1 MGFLSSTVGR
11 KILMAITGF
20 LLISFLCVHLL
31 GNSLI
36 YFNLINAYGQK
47 LHSMPPVVWIARI
60 GMVILFAVHIFFGIT
75 LTLEN
80 NAARPEEYKVK
91 KSLRATFAGK
101 TMIWTG
107 LVIAAFLIYHIL
119 HFAMKVTNPDISHD
133 LDELER
139 DDVFKMI
146 VFSFQNILIAGVY
159 IIALISVFLHLFHG
173 IQSFVQTFGLN
184 SDASIPVVEKTGKG
198 IAFILFLGYLSI
210 PVAIV
215 LGILKYTGING

>member
-20 LLISFLCVHLL
+20 LLVLFLCVHLL
-31 GNSLI
+31 GNSFI
-36 YFNLINAYGQK
+36 YFDMINAYGEK
-47 LHSMPPVVWIARI
+47 LHSVPPLVWGARI
-60 GMVILFAVHIFFGIT
+60 GMVILFAVHIFFGIK

-80 NAARPEEYKVK
+80 SAARPQEYKVK
-91 KSLRATFAGK
+91 KSLRTTFAGK

-107 LVIAAFLIYHIL
+107 LVIAAFLIYHVL
-119 HFAMKVTNPDISHD
+119 AFAAKVTNPDISNFEDD
-133 LDELER
+133 LGR
-139 DDVFKMI
+139 DDVFRMI
-146 VFSFQNILIAGVY
+146 VLSFQNVFIAGVY

-198 IAFILFLGYLSI
+198 IALILFLGYVSI

-215 LGILKYTGING
+215 LGILKYIG

>member
-20 LLISFLCVHLL
+20 LLILFLCVHLL
-31 GNSLI
+31 GNSFI

-47 LHSMPPVVWIARI
+47 LHSVPPVVWAARI

-80 NAARPEEYKVK
+80 NAARPQAYTVK

-146 VFSFQNILIAGVY
+146 VFSFQNVLIAGVY

-210 PVAIV
+210 PVAVV
-215 LGILKYTGING
+215 LGILKYIG

>member
-20 LLISFLCVHLL
+20 LLILFLCVHLL
-31 GNSLI
+31 GNSFI
-36 YFNLINAYGQK
+36 YFDMINAYGEK
-47 LHSMPPVVWIARI
+47 LHSVPPLVWGARI
-60 GMVILFAVHIFFGIT
+60 GMIILFAVHIFFGIK

-80 NAARPEEYKVK
+80 NAARPQAYTVK
-91 KSLRATFAGK
+91 KSRRATFAGK

-107 LVIAAFLIYHIL
+107 LVIAVFLIYHIL

-133 LDELER
+133 LDEFER

-146 VFSFQNILIAGVY
+146 VLSLQNVFIAGVY
-159 IIALISVFLHLFHG
+159 IIALIAVFLHLFHG

-198 IAFILFLGYLSI
+198 IAFILFLGYVSI

-215 LGILKYTGING
+215 LGVLKYIG

>member
-1 MGFLSSTVGR
+1 MGFLSSSVGR

-20 LLISFLCVHLL
+20 LLVLFLCVHLL
-31 GNSLI
+31 GNSFI
-36 YFNLINAYGQK
+36 YFNLINAYGEG
-47 LHSMPPVVWIARI
+47 LHSMPPVVWMARI
-60 GMVILFAVHIFFGIT
+60 GMIILFAVHIFYGIT

-80 NAARPEEYKVK
+80 NAARPQAYSVK

-119 HFAMKVTNPDISHD
+119 HFAMKVTNPDISHE
-133 LDELER
+133 LDEVGR
-139 DDVFKMI
+139 DDVFRMI
-146 VFSFQNILIAGVY
+146 VFSFQNILIAGAY
-159 IIALISVFLHLFHG
+159 IVALIAVFLHLFHG

-184 SDASIPVVEKTGKG
+184 SDESIPVVEKTGKG

-210 PVAIV
+210 PVAII
-215 LGILKYTGING
+215 LGILNYKG